1 VTVERS
7 AGGQTRIHC
16 GCERV
21 LVMLRR
27 EGWRDNL
34 KRVHRTYKEAG
45 RVAFVATIWG
55 KGF

>member
-1 VTVERS
+1 M
-7 AGGQTRIHC
+7 
-16 GCERV
+16 